1 MKFDS
6 LILDVDG
13 TIWNTTGIV
22 AQAWNI
28 AIDRF
33 FPQLSHVNAEILK
46 GQFGKPMDVIADN
59 LFGKLSQ
66 EEKNQLMAQ
75 CCEMEQ
81 KALLENQKNITYD
94 GVVETIK
101 RISERIPVFIVS
113 NCQSGY
119 IEVVMEK
126 NAITAYIKDYEC
138 FGNNGLSKGENI
150 SLIVKRNLLKAPLYV
165 GDTQGDY
172 EACQKAGVPFV
183 WAAYGFGCPEDNDYY
198 AKIESFDQLEALL
211 NC

>member
-1 MKFDS
+1 
-6 LILDVDG
+6 
-13 TIWNTTGIV
+13 
-22 AQAWNI
+22 
-28 AIDRF
+28 
-33 FPQLSHVNAEILK
+33 
-46 GQFGKPMDVIADN
+46 
-59 LFGKLSQ
+59 
-66 EEKNQLMAQ
+66 
-75 CCEMEQ
+75 
-81 KALLENQKNITYD
+81 
-94 GVVETIK
+94 
-101 RISERIPVFIVS
+101 
-113 NCQSGY
+113 
-119 IEVVMEK
+119 MEK

>member
-59 LFGKLSQ
+59 IINGKSI
-66 EEKNQLMAQ
+66 NQ
-75 CCEMEQ
+75 
-81 KALLENQKNITYD
+81 N
-94 GVVETIK
+94 K
-101 RISERIPVFIVS
+101 RRRLPWNFLRV
-113 NCQSGY
+113 N
-119 IEVVMEK
+119 
-126 NAITAYIKDYEC
+126 
-138 FGNNGLSKGENI
+138 
-150 SLIVKRNLLKAPLYV
+150 
-165 GDTQGDY
+165 
-172 EACQKAGVPFV
+172 
-183 WAAYGFGCPEDNDYY
+183 
-198 AKIESFDQLEALL
+198 
-211 NC
+211 